1 MAEIVT
7 SQTRIANRALIVLG
21 SVERVSSIDDPS
33 PLAKQIK
40 DLWHESRR
48 TGIVAHPW
56 NFAIS
61 RAQLNE
67 VTPKPV
73 FGYDRKF
80 AIPPD
85 CLRWLP
91 PGQGDYDWF
100 LGEEEEGFILSDAAA
115 PLNIR
120 YIKDVPDV
128 GLWPVHFSNFMAYQ
142 LAMDLAESATQIAG
156 NVQDMA
162 YKRDEALTEAKKLDG
177 LASGNRSRGNV
188 EMTSRWNA
196 ARNYPNYRVPG

>member
-1 MAEIVT
+1 MADIVT
-7 SQTRIANRALIVLG
+7 SQSRIANRALIVLG
-21 SVERVSSIDDPS
+21 SVERIVSVEDPS
-33 PLAKQIK
+33 PLAGQIK

-48 TGIVAHPW
+48 SGIVAHPW
-56 NFAIS
+56 NFALE

-67 VTPKPV
+67 ATPKPV
-73 FGYDRKF
+73 FGYERKF
-80 AIPPD
+80 KLPPE

-100 LGEEEEGFILSDAAA
+100 LGEEEGGFILSDARA

-120 YIKDVPDV
+120 FIKDVEDV
-128 GLWPVHFSNFMAYQ
+128 SAWPAHFQIFMGYQ

-156 NVQDMA
+156 NVDDMTL
-162 YKRDEALTEAKKLDG
+162 KREDALIEAKKLDG

-188 EMTSRWNA
+188 EMSSRWVS
-196 ARNYPNYRVPG
+196 ARRVPQYRVPG

>member
-1 MAEIVT
+1 VADIVT

-21 SVERVSSIDDPS
+21 SVERIVSVDDNS
-33 PLAKQIK
+33 PLAGQIK

-56 NFAIS
+56 NFALE

-67 VTPKPV
+67 ASPKPV
-73 FGYDRKF
+73 FGYERKF
-80 AIPPD
+80 TMPPN

-91 PGQGDYDWF
+91 PGQGDCDWF
-100 LGEEEEGFILSDAAA
+100 LGEEEGGFILSDASA

-120 YIKDVPDV
+120 FITDVPDV
-128 GLWPVHFSNFMAYQ
+128 TAWPAHFATFMAYQ
-142 LAMDLAESATQIAG
+142 LAMDLAESVTQINA

-162 YKRDEALTEAKKLDG
+162 YKREEALTEAKKLDG
-177 LASGNRSRGNV
+177 LASGNRSRGNI
-188 EMTSRWNA
+188 ETSSRWVS
-196 ARNYPNYRVPG
+196 ARNVPQYRVPG